1 MQNFTVELKEVYP
14 VKGGK
19 LTAYVVDTYT
29 RPAVVVV
36 PGGGYGFVSPR
47 EGEPIVLEFLQ
58 RGYNCF
64 VLDYTIGGPNGASYP
79 EQFLQLAA
87 AIDYVK
93 KNAETLRVVANEV
106 YAVGASAGGH
116 LVGTVAV
123 NWQNASAIMGKEVDC
138 KLTAVGLMYP
148 VISKIDGHQ
157 GSYNNLLYGYSD
169 EEKEKLMPLLNLN
182 EAVTPQAPPAF
193 LFTTV
198 TDTVVP
204 PSNAIRYALACGE
217 NKVPYELHVYPVGRH
232 GLSTAK
238 PEVNAGF
245 EAEIYPSM
253 KNWLDE
259 CHVFFTYCAK
269 QQKA

>member
-29 RPAVVVV
+29 RPAVVIV
-36 PGGGYGFVSPR
+36 PGGGYGYVSPR
-47 EGEPIVLEFLQ
+47 EGEPIALEFLQ

-64 VLDYTIGGPNGASYP
+64 VLDYTVGGPNGAPYP

-93 KNAETLRVVANEV
+93 KNAEALRVIASEV

-123 NWQNASAIMGKEVDC
+123 NYQNASEIMGKEVDC

-157 GSYNNLLYGYSD
+157 GSYTNLLYGYSD

-232 GLSTAK
+232 GLSTGKA
-238 PEVNAGF
+238 EVNGG
-245 EAEIYPSM
+245 ENVYPNI
-253 KNWLDE
+253 KNWLDD
-259 CHVFFTYCAK
+259 CHLFFAFCAE

>member
-1 MQNFTVELKEVYP
+1 MQNFKVDLKTLYP
-14 VKGGK
+14 VKGGE

-29 RPAVVVV
+29 RPALIVV

-47 EGEPIVLEFLQ
+47 EGEPVALEFLQ

-148 VISKIDGHQ
+148 VISQIDGHQ
-157 GSYNNLLYGYSD
+157 GSYTNLLYGYSD

-182 EAVTPQAPPAF
+182 EAVTPIAPPAF
-193 LFTTV
+193 LFTTA

-204 PSNAIRYALACGE
+204 PSNAIRYALACGQ
-217 NKVPYELHVYPVGRH
+217 NNVPYELHVYPIGRH
-232 GLSTAK
+232 GLSTGKA
-238 PEVNAGF
+238 EVNGG
-245 EAEIYPSM
+245 ENVYPNV
-253 KNWLDE
+253 KNWLDD
-259 CHVFFTYCAK
+259 CHLFFSFCAQ